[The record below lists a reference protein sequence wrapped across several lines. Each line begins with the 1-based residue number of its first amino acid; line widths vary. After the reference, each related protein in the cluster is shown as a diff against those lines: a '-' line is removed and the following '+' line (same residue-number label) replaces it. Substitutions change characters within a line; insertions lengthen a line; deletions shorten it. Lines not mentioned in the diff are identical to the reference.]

1 MSVFEILSNQS
12 FIGAFLSVA
21 VFMAL
26 GYFLKKKNII
36 TIEGQKGITFLVM
49 NIGLP
54 ALVFKSFMS
63 DFDGQVFKTNFIVML
78 LAFICYILLFIIGNL
93 IFYKRSKSQRKI
105 YSIIMTLSQVSLFS
119 MPIVEA
125 IYKTNESLVPISM
138 VSIIF
143 RIFLYGYSYIVFSN
157 VSNEKTNVTSQIK
170 KIFLN
175 PIVIAMLLG
184 IFVWV
189 TQSFMPKVTIEQI
202 KVSFL
207 RIDVTLPAVYTIIK
221 YASNITT
228 PLSMMLIGMT
238 IGSHSIKKSIT
249 SKDVWILSLIR
260 SFGGPAVML
269 VLIVLTQK
277 VFGVN
282 FNTHQVAGL
291 LFAFAAPVSAVV
303 NTYAIN
309 FKQEEF
315 VCSSSCLL
323 SSVFCIITF
332 PILYLIINLIL

>member
-1 MSVFEILSNQS
+1 MNAFEIFSNQS
-12 FIGAFLSVA
+12 FIGTFLSVA

-26 GYFLKKKNII
+26 GYFLKRKKII
-36 TIEGQKGITFLVM
+36 TDEGQKAITFLVL

-63 DFDGQVFKTNFIVML
+63 DFDKELFKTNLIVLLLSFIG
-78 LAFICYILLFIIGNL
+78 YILLFVIGHL
-93 IFYKRSKSQRKI
+93 VFIKRQKEQREI
-105 YSIIMTLSQVSLFS
+105 YAIIMTLSQVSLFS

-125 IYKTNESLVPISM
+125 IYKTNEALVPISI

-143 RIFLYGYSYIVFSN
+143 RIFLYGYSYVVFSN
-157 VSNEKTNVTSQIK
+157 KTEVTTTIKTRIK

-184 IFVWV
+184 IFIWA
-189 TQSFMPKVTIEQI
+189 TQMFMPKVEINETQ
-202 KVSFL
+202 VSIL
-207 RIDVTLPAVYTIIK
+207 RIDVTLPAFYTIIK

-238 IGSHSIKKSIT
+238 IGSHSIKKAIV
-249 SKDVWILSLIR
+249 SKDVWTLSLLR
-260 SFGGPAVML
+260 SFGGPLVMFI
-269 VLIVLTQK
+269 LIIFIQK
-277 VFGVN
+277 VLGVS
-282 FNTHQVAGL
+282 FNAYQTAGL

-309 FKQEEF
+309 FKREEF
-315 VCSSSCLL
+315 VCSSACLL

-332 PILYLIINLIL
+332 PILYLLVNLLS